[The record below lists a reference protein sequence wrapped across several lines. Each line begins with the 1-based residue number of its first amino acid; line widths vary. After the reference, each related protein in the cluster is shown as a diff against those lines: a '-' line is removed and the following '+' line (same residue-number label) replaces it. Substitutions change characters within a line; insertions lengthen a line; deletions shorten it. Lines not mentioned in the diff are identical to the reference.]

1 MWHGIIS
8 TLRDMAGGG
17 PQGCHL
23 GQLEYSQSNDSG
35 ACVASED
42 RFKFVD
48 DMSLLEL
55 INLIT
60 IGISSYNF
68 RNHVASDI
76 STDQK
81 FLPPK
86 NCSSQSYLDSV
97 QQWSDSKLMQLNEN
111 KTKAIIFNFTN
122 NYQFSTRLYLQETL
136 LEIVNQTK
144 LLGTIITS
152 DLTWWENTNYITRKA
167 YSRLEIIRRLC
178 PSNISESDLVLI
190 YTLYVRSMLEFNC
203 CVWNFNLTKA
213 EENEIERVQKVACK
227 IILQDEYSSYENAL
241 ETLKLD
247 NLKDRRNKL
256 SLNFVKKS

>member
-1 MWHGIIS
+1 MQVKWHGIIS

-23 GQLEYSQSNDSG
+23 GQLEFSSQSNDSG

-81 FLPPK
+81 FLPPQ
-86 NCSSQSYLDSV
+86 NCSSQRDLDSV

-111 KTKAIIFNFTN
+111 KTKAIIFNFTI

-136 LEIVNQTK
+136 LEVVNQTK

-152 DLTWWENTNYITRKA
+152 D
-167 YSRLEIIRRLC
+167 
-178 PSNISESDLVLI
+178 
-190 YTLYVRSMLEFNC
+190 
-203 CVWNFNLTKA
+203 
-213 EENEIERVQKVACK
+213 
-227 IILQDEYSSYENAL
+227 
-241 ETLKLD
+241 
-247 NLKDRRNKL
+247 
-256 SLNFVKKS
+256 